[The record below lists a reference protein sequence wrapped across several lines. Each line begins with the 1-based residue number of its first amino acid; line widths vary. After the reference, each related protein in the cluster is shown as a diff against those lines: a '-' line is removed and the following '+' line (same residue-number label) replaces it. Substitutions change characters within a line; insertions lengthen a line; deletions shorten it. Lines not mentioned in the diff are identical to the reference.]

1 MRGHPTPTS
10 RSAAAPGGPAIEARI
25 QLRPVATS
33 ASIARRFVATTL
45 HTWGCAGVVE
55 VATLLVS
62 EVVTNAVLHARSDL
76 ELHLISGGHF
86 VRIEVADGSTTQPVV
101 RDHSDDALSGRGL
114 ALVERLASA
123 WGVRERPGGKVVWFE
138 IAA

>member
-1 MRGHPTPTS
+1 M
-10 RSAAAPGGPAIEARI
+10 I
-25 QLRPVATS
+25 
-33 ASIARRFVATTL
+33 
-45 HTWGCAGVVE
+45 E

-86 VRIEVADGSTTQPVV
+86 VRVEVSDASPAKPVV
-101 RDHSDDALSGRGL
+101 RDHSADALSGRGL
-114 ALVERLASA
+114 ALVQRLATA
-123 WGVRERPGGKVVWFE
+123 WGVQDRPGGKVVWFE